1 MRHLERRAPLLALA
15 VLHAL
20 AARHGWNW
28 DWYQLPELLPFL
40 EFVEDTVHAPLMPCW
55 DQLALLRASLQ
66 QPDPEHPG
74 AACVCLGSSL

>member
-1 MRHLERRAPLLALA
+1 M
-15 VLHAL
+15 
-20 AARHGWNW
+20 
-28 DWYQLPELLPFL
+28 PELLPFL
-40 EFVEDTVHAPLMPCW
+40 EFVEEDTVHAPLMPCW